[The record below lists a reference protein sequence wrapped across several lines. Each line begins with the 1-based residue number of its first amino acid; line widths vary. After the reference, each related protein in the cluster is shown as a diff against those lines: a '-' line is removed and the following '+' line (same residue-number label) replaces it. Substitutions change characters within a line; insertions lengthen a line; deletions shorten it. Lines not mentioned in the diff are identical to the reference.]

1 VLGVA
6 PVHAA
11 PEPDP
16 GLPDLDDGVATLARP
31 LALLLDL
38 PTPVPTPPV
47 EEPPRHV
54 KAPPASVSA
63 SRYEQTTGT
72 AELRRQGCVA
82 GRRNVGGLIILDFGK
97 PSWNGHSFGTILFS
111 NRFAPNRDVTR
122 ALYSFAV
129 GYVRC
134 LPASS
139 ERKIVVARGTS
150 NYAMLLSKPYDA
162 GRAWARWTHGLSREL
177 AAHPNIAA
185 HVSAAAADD
194 LEPDWDRSFRRT
206 GLFLRGFRS
215 FPGHQL
221 LYNFGSLDGGSI
233 WTVRQAYY
241 ATALG
246 NTRVVPQIYNHKMA
260 KQWADLTRTA
270 LRRYHRA
277 PRFAGVTTQHHAR
290 CGCSLKPHDARRAL
304 QRSLALHVGPAAAN
318 VPPLLTN
325 IVY

>member
-6 PVHAA
+6 SAHAA

-16 GLPDLDDGVATLARP
+16 AVPDLDGMVATLARP
-31 LALLLDL
+31 LGLLLDL
-38 PTPVPTPPV
+38 AAAPRPVTAPI
-47 EEPPRHV
+47 RHA
-54 KAPPASVSA
+54 KQPPASVSA
-63 SRYEQTTGT
+63 SRYEQTTSR
-72 AELRRQGCVA
+72 AELTRQGCA
-82 GRRNVGGLIILDFGK
+82 TGRRNVGGLTILDFGK
-97 PSWNGHSFGTILFS
+97 PSWNGHSYGVILFS
-111 NRFAPNRDVTR
+111 DRFAPNRDVTR
-122 ALYSFAV
+122 ALYAFAV
-129 GYVRC
+129 AYVHC

-139 ERKIVVARGTS
+139 DRKIVLARGTS
-150 NYAMLLSKPYDA
+150 NYSMYLPSPYDA
-162 GRAWARWTHGLSREL
+162 GRAWARWTHRL
-177 AAHPNIAA
+177 ATQLGAHPNVAA

-194 LEPDWDRSFRRT
+194 LEPNWDRSFRST
-206 GLFLRGFRS
+206 GRFLRGFRS

-260 KQWADLTRTA
+260 RQWAELAGTA

-290 CGCSLKPHDARRAL
+290 CGCSLKPHDARRTL
-304 QRSLALHVGPAAAN
+304 QRSLALHAGSSAPH